1 MTNKLKRFFRPA
13 DIIIIAV
20 LLIVSAVLPLIPKK
34 EGGKAVIIKD
44 GEIISETDLTKIDK
58 PYTVTL
64 DGGIEI
70 LFEKNAVSFVA
81 SDCANKLCIHAGKLT
96 KAGDTAVCL
105 PNKTLIRI
113 KGKAVNDAVTG

>member
-1 MTNKLKRFFRPA
+1 MKNKLKRFFRPA

-20 LLIVSAVLPLIPKK
+20 LLIVSALLLLIPKK
-34 EGGKAVIIKD
+34 EAGKAVIIKD
-44 GEIISETDLTKIDK
+44 GEVISETDLTKITE

-70 LFEKNAVSFVA
+70 LFEKNAVSFVS

-113 KGKAVNDAVTG
+113 KGKTVNDAVTG